1 MAAEERA
8 GREEGVEGRD
18 VFSEGSCGR
27 GWGLAAGALV
37 EECGRWPDFEFAHYC
52 GRVGFCSGMICR
64 F

>member
-27 GWGLAAGALV
+27 GWRLAAGALV
-37 EECGRWPDFEFAHYC
+37 E
-52 GRVGFCSGMICR
+52 
-64 F
+64 